1 MDIDELF
8 DCFSEVP
15 PESLQAPSSS
25 AKRITEEAPKSQTE
39 TSNNNAV
46 EATATKRAATKES
59 DGAGSDG
66 GEEPKK
72 RARANNT
79 ETKTRKEKEDDAIQA
94 LPKDVEEEDEEDE
107 AGTDNKPL
115 EDLEESALEALRTRI
130 VTHQLEAP
138 ESCTH
143 EVAAHPDQEYIPLQP
158 YSGIPAKEYP
168 FVLDPFQK
176 QAILCIDNSQSVLVS
191 AHTSAGKTVVAEY
204 AIAKSLAAKQRVIY
218 TTPIKALSNQKFR
231 EFTDEFK
238 DVGLITGDVT
248 INPSASCLIMT
259 TEILRNMLY
268 RGSEVMREVGWVI
281 FDEIHYMR
289 DKERGVVWEE
299 TLILLPDNVRY
310 VFLSATIP
318 NARQFAEWV
327 CHLHK
332 QPCHVVY
339 TDYRPTPLQHY
350 IFPAGGDGIHLIVDE
365 KGQFKEDNFTTAM
378 AVLANAGEAAKGDQ
392 KGRKGGIK
400 GTNSGQTN
408 IFKIVKMIMER
419 NFAPVIIFS
428 FSKKECEV
436 YAMQMAKLD
445 FNTVDE
451 KKLVDE
457 VFNNAMDVLSEEDRR
472 LPQVENVL
480 PLLRRGI
487 GIHHGGLLPILKET
501 IEILF
506 GEGLIKAL
514 FATET
519 FAMGLNM
526 PARTVLFTAP
536 RKFDG
541 KDFRWI
547 SSGEYIQM
555 AGRAGRRGL
564 DDKGIVILMIDEK
577 VSPAVGRGI
586 VQGKADPI
594 NSAFHLTYNMVLN
607 LLRVE
612 EINPEYM
619 LERSFYQ
626 FQNQAALPVLHEKV
640 QKKTQ
645 ELSKLHFK
653 DEHNIASYHQIRSQ
667 LDHYGKQFRQWIT
680 KPQYLIPFLQ
690 PGRLVKV
697 TAGAQDYDWGIVLN
711 FKKKEKF
718 AGKNPTKDNEP
729 HVTIDVLLHVSE
741 AAAKSGDT
749 EPCPPNERGC
759 MEVVPVAH
767 TLIIQISSL
776 RVHFPNDLRTS
787 DNRRAVLKTIQEAKK
802 RFPLGPPVLNP
813 IDDMHIRETEFR
825 NIVEAIAKFEA
836 RLYEHPLHKSPDLER
851 LHARY
856 LEKVKLEGELHDLR
870 SELKAARSLLQ
881 MEELKHRKRVLRRM
895 GYCKPGD
902 VIEFKGR
909 VACEL
914 SSADELLMTEMIF
927 NGVFNDLS
935 PPKAVALLSCF
946 VCDEKSSDAPKCA
959 TELSGPLRSMQDL
972 ARRIA
977 KVSTECKLDLD
988 AENYVEKFK
997 PFLMDVVLAWC
1008 KGASFLSVCKMTDIF
1023 EGSIIRCMRRLEELL
1038 RQMCQASKTIG
1049 NTDLENKFSEGIRLL
1064 KRDIVFAASLY
1075 L

>member
-1 MDIDELF
+1 MADVDDLF
-8 DCFSEVP
+8 DCFNEDNE
-15 PESLQAPSSS
+15 ESVS
-25 AKRITEEAPKSQTE
+25 ANPVVELEKIKSANSIEERRAENGEKRGNEAIKEETENDEAPQKRMKETE
-39 TSNNNAV
+39 SIL
-46 EATATKRAATKES
+46 
-59 DGAGSDG
+59 
-66 GEEPKK
+66 
-72 RARANNT
+72 
-79 ETKTRKEKEDDAIQA
+79 DDICV
-94 LPKDVEEEDEEDE
+94 D
-107 AGTDNKPL
+107 
-115 EDLEESALEALRTRI
+115 ALRSRI
-130 VTHQLEAP
+130 AVHVIESP

-143 EVAAHPDQEYIPLQP
+143 EVAVYPGQEYIPLQALTGP
-158 YSGIPAKEYP
+158 PAKEYP

-176 QAILCIDNSQSVLVS
+176 EAILCIDNQQSVLVS

-204 AIAKSLAAKQRVIY
+204 AIAKSLGCKQRVIY
-218 TTPIKALSNQKFR
+218 TTPIKALSNQKYR
-231 EFTDEFK
+231 EFNEEFK
-238 DVGLITGDVT
+238 DVGLVTGDVT

-268 RGSEVMREVGWVI
+268 RGSEIMREVGWVV

-378 AVLANAGEAAKGDQ
+378 AVLQNAGDAAKGDQ
-392 KGRKGGIK
+392 RGRKSGIR
-400 GTNSGQTN
+400 GVDSGQSN

-428 FSKKECEV
+428 FSKKDCEV

-445 FNTVDE
+445 FNTAEE

-457 VFNNAMDVLSEEDRR
+457 VFNNAMDVLSEEDRQ

-480 PLLRRGI
+480 PLLKRGI
-487 GIHHGGLLPILKET
+487 GIHHGGLLPILKEI

-506 GEGLIKAL
+506 GEGLLKAL

-541 KDFRWI
+541 KNFRWI

-577 VSPAVGRGI
+577 VSPSIGRGI

-594 NSAFHLTYNMVLN
+594 NSAFHLTYNM
-607 LLRVE
+607 
-612 EINPEYM
+612 
-619 LERSFYQ
+619 
-626 FQNQAALPVLHEKV
+626 FQNQSSIPELYKQV
-640 QKKTQ
+640 QDKQ
-645 ELSKLHFK
+645 NELAKIKISE
-653 DEHNIASYHQIRSQ
+653 EHSVASYHHIREQ
-667 LDHYGKQFRQWIT
+667 LDSYGKQFKRWIT
-680 KPQYLIPFLQ
+680 KPEYLVPFLQ
-690 PGRLVKV
+690 PGRLIKV
-697 TAGAQDYDWGIVLN
+697 QNEKDEFDWGIVVN
-711 FKKKEKF
+711 FKKQTNN
-718 AGKNPTKDNEP
+718 AKNPLKAET
-729 HVTIDVLLHVSE
+729 VVVVDVLLHVTE
-741 AAAKSGDT
+741 ASAKAD
-749 EPCPPNERGC
+749 EPKPCKPGQKGN
-759 MEVVPVAH
+759 MEVVPVLH
-767 TLIIQISSL
+767 TLISQISSL
-776 RVHFPNDLRTS
+776 RVYYPNDLRPA
-787 DNRRAVLKTIQEAKK
+787 DNRRSVLKTIAEVKK
-802 RFPLGPPVLNP
+802 RFPKGPPLLNP
-813 IDDMHIRETEFR
+813 ISEMNIKSDEFKQVVDS
-825 NIVEAIAKFEA
+825 IDKFEE
-836 RLYEHPLHKSPDLER
+836 RLYAHPLHNSTELENIYE
-851 LHARY
+851 RY
-856 LEKVKLEGELHDLR
+856 TQKLKVQE
-870 SELKAARSLLQ
+870 ELKTVKTKLKEARSLLQ
-881 MEELKHRKRVLRRM
+881 MDELKHRKRVLRRM
-895 GYCKPGD
+895 EYCTAAD

-914 SSADELLMTEMIF
+914 SSADELLLTEMIF
-927 NGVFNDLS
+927 NGIFNDITTAQS
-935 PPKAVALLSCF
+935 VALLSCF
-946 VCDEKSSDAPKCA
+946 VCDEKSSETPKA
-959 TELSGPLRSMQDL
+959 TEELSGPLRSMQDL

-977 KVSTECKLDLD
+977 KISTECKLNMD
-988 AENYVEKFK
+988 EESYVEKFK

-1008 KGASFLSVCKMTDIF
+1008 KGASFLSVCRMTDIF

-1038 RQMCQASKTIG
+1038 RQLCQAAKTIG
-1049 NTDLENKFSEGIRLL
+1049 NTDLENKFSEGVRLL

>member
-1 MDIDELF
+1 MAEVDDLF
-8 DCFSEVP
+8 DCFNEDNDESVSANPVVELKDIKTGDSLEERKAESGEKRGSEAIKADA
-15 PESLQAPSSS
+15 ENDEAPQ
-25 AKRITEEAPKSQTE
+25 KRIKETESIL
-39 TSNNNAV
+39 
-46 EATATKRAATKES
+46 
-59 DGAGSDG
+59 
-66 GEEPKK
+66 
-72 RARANNT
+72 
-79 ETKTRKEKEDDAIQA
+79 DDICV
-94 LPKDVEEEDEEDE
+94 D
-107 AGTDNKPL
+107 
-115 EDLEESALEALRTRI
+115 ALRSRI
-130 VTHQLEAP
+130 SVHVIESP

-143 EVAAHPDQEYIPLQP
+143 EVAVYPGQEYIPLQAQNGP
-158 YSGIPAKEYP
+158 PAKEYP

-176 QAILCIDNSQSVLVS
+176 EAILCIDNQQSVLVS

-204 AIAKSLAAKQRVIY
+204 AIAKSLGCKQRVIY
-218 TTPIKALSNQKFR
+218 TTPIKALSNQKYR
-231 EFTDEFK
+231 EFNEEFK
-238 DVGLITGDVT
+238 DVGLVTGDVT

-268 RGSEVMREVGWVI
+268 RGSEIMREVGWVV

-378 AVLANAGEAAKGDQ
+378 AVLQNAGDAAKGDQ
-392 KGRKGGIK
+392 RGRKGGIR
-400 GTNSGQTN
+400 GVDSGQSN

-428 FSKKECEV
+428 FSKKDCEV

-445 FNTVDE
+445 FNTAEE

-457 VFNNAMDVLSEEDRR
+457 VFNNAMDVLSEEDRQ

-480 PLLRRGI
+480 PLLKRGI
-487 GIHHGGLLPILKET
+487 GIHHGGLLPILKEI

-506 GEGLIKAL
+506 GEGLLKAL

-541 KDFRWI
+541 KNFRWI

-577 VSPAVGRGI
+577 VSPSIGRGI

-619 LERSFYQ
+619 LERSFFQ
-626 FQNQAALPVLHEKV
+626 FQNQSSIPELYKQV
-640 QKKTQ
+640 QDKQ
-645 ELSKLHFK
+645 NELAKIKISE
-653 DEHNIASYHQIRSQ
+653 EHSVASYHHIREQ
-667 LDHYGKQFRQWIT
+667 LDSYGKQFKRWIT
-680 KPQYLIPFLQ
+680 KPEYLVPFLQ
-690 PGRLVKV
+690 PGRLIKI
-697 TAGAQDYDWGIVLN
+697 QNEKDEFDWGIVVN
-711 FKKKEKF
+711 FKKQTNN
-718 AGKNPTKDNEP
+718 AKNPLKAET
-729 HVTIDVLLHVSE
+729 VVVVDVLLHVTEDSAKAE
-741 AAAKSGDT
+741 EPKPCKSGQKG
-749 EPCPPNERGC
+749 N
-759 MEVVPVAH
+759 MEVVPVLH
-767 TLIIQISSL
+767 TLISQISSL
-776 RVHFPNDLRTS
+776 RVYYPNDLRPA
-787 DNRRAVLKTIQEAKK
+787 DNRRSVLKTIAEVKK
-802 RFPLGPPVLNP
+802 RFPKGPPLLNP
-813 IDDMHIRETEFR
+813 ITEM
-825 NIVEAIAKFEA
+825 NIKSDEFKQVVDSIDKFEE
-836 RLYEHPLHKSPDLER
+836 RLFAHPLHNSTELDKIYER
-851 LHARY
+851 YTQKL
-856 LEKVKLEGELHDLR
+856 KVQE
-870 SELKAARSLLQ
+870 ELKAVKTKLKEARSLLQ
-881 MEELKHRKRVLRRM
+881 MDELKHRKRVLRRM
-895 GYCKPGD
+895 EYCTAAD

-914 SSADELLMTEMIF
+914 SSADELLLTEMIF
-927 NGVFNDLS
+927 NGIFNEITTAQS
-935 PPKAVALLSCF
+935 VALLSCF
-946 VCDEKSSDAPKCA
+946 VCDEKSSETPKA
-959 TELSGPLRSMQDL
+959 TEELSGPLRSMQDL

-977 KVSTECKLDLD
+977 KISTECKLNMD
-988 AENYVEKFK
+988 EESYVEKFK

-1008 KGASFLSVCKMTDIF
+1008 KGASFLSVCRMTDIF

-1038 RQMCQASKTIG
+1038 RQLCQAAKTIG
-1049 NTDLENKFSEGIRLL
+1049 NTDLENKFSEGVRLL